1 VGGTV
6 RPSADAAGKPA
17 AAKGTSVI
25 PPGCQAAA
33 CTLGFSPIGDTPA
46 QFAAFLKAEGA
57 KWADVIRAAGITL
70 Q

>member
-1 VGGTV
+1 MRVAFAIVALADV
-6 RPSADAAGKPA
+6 RQRLA
-17 AAKGTSVI
+17 
-25 PPGCQAAA
+25 
-33 CTLGFSPIGDTPA
+33 TLGFSPIGDTPA